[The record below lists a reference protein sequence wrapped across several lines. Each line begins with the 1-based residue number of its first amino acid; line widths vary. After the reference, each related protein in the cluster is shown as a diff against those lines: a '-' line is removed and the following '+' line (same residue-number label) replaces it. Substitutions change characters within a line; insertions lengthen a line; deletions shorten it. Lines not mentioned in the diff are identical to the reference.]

1 MVCLPSPLLSHRLIV
16 LVSGSTD
23 RARQQA
29 SGIAG
34 LAILRVEMLAAPVGS
49 FYFLGKVS
57 GGLDTLWR
65 KPTRPIWLTAFGVRH
80 ELAGT
85 IFLAFTGG

>member
-1 MVCLPSPLLSHRLIV
+1 MACLPSPLLPHRLIV

-49 FYFLGKVS
+49 FYFPGKLS
-57 GGLDTLWR
+57 GGPDTLWM
-65 KPTRPIWLTAFGVRH
+65 KPTRPIWLTAFGVWH

-85 IFLAFTGG
+85 IFLFFTGG